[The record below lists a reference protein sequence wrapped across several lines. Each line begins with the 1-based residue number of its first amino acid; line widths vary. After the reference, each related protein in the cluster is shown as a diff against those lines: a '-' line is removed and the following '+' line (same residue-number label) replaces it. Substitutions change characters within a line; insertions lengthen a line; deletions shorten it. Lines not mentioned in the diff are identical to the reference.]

1 MSRRIMFI
9 LDTSGSMIGTKIQ
22 QLKDAMMEI
31 LDDLQENDMFNIIE
45 FNDKITRWSTDAP
58 VKYATPEAISSSK
71 EFINNLTADGCKYL
85 KILMNEQRKKQ
96 NFKKYE
102 NDIHQQK

>member
-1 MSRRIMFI
+1 MFI

-71 EFINNLTADGCKYL
+71 DFINNLTADGCKYL
-85 KILMNEQRKKQ
+85 KILINEQRKKQ

-102 NDIHQQK
+102 KDIHQQN

>member
-1 MSRRIMFI
+1 MFI

-45 FNDKITRWSTDAP
+45 FNDKINRWSKDAP

-85 KILMNEQRKKQ
+85 KILINEHRKQ
-96 NFKKYE
+96 NKTSKSMKKTLY
-102 NDIHQQK
+102 QQK